1 MQFDEMKNK
10 LETTLRIVSE
20 DLGMIK
26 TGRAKPAL
34 VEHVMVEAYEGAGK
48 MPLMELASITAPDT
62 TMLVISPWDQNV
74 TRKIVTA
81 MSQSDLNLN
90 PIIDGNI
97 IRISIPPLTEERRRD
112 MVKLVH
118 MKIEGGKEMMR
129 DVRND
134 IKKAVDGQKDQPDIS
149 EDDIKRDL
157 IEMQKV
163 FDAFVEKLETLG
175 KTKEEELMSL

>member
-1 MQFDEMKNK
+1 MKFDDMRKK
-10 LETTLRIVSE
+10 LDTTLRIVND

-26 TGRAKPAL
+26 TGRAKPSL
-34 VEHVMVEAYEGAGK
+34 VERVMVEAYDGAGK

-62 TMLVISPWDQNV
+62 TMLVISPWDQNLV
-74 TRKIVTA
+74 RKIVTA

-90 PIIDGNI
+90 PVVDGSI
-97 IRISIPPLTEERRRD
+97 IRITIPPLTEERRRD

-134 IKKAVDGQKDQPDIS
+134 AKKAIDAQKDQPGIS

-157 IEMQKV
+157 EEMQNI
-163 FDAFVEKLETLG
+163 FDGVIDSLEELG
-175 KTKEEELMSL
+175 KSKEQELMSL